1 MLSINKYREASV
13 RYSSCSSL
21 SFSLYFFL
29 LLVQR
34 YKIFSTAQSRIG
46 TNVDLAGLEEA
57 KTHGLLYAVL
67 CYTTFSLHFSDSFM
81 PIFKHTMSSCD
92 LIS

>member
-1 MLSINKYREASV
+1 MLFLFYLVLFLYIPFFCWCKSIN
-13 RYSSCSSL
+13 
-21 SFSLYFFL
+21 
-29 LLVQR
+29 
-34 YKIFSTAQSRIG
+34 IFSTAQSRIG

-57 KTHGLLYAVL
+57 KTHGLLYVVL